1 MKQKNK
7 RTRRQNKRIKTS
19 INKSKCLKWVVK
31 KNTTYLIK
39 WLVKFISKNSKENLL
54 KRMLKNKMQK
64 RTDNKS
70 ITAKQVVNKLIAQIS
85 ICADC
90 GSKKSV
96 FIK

>member
-1 MKQKNK
+1 MGCQ
-7 RTRRQNKRIKTS
+7 
-19 INKSKCLKWVVK
+19 

-70 ITAKQVVNKLIAQIS
+70 ITAKQVINKLTAQKS

-90 GSKKSV
+90 SSKKSV

>member
-1 MKQKNK
+1 MGCQ
-7 RTRRQNKRIKTS
+7 
-19 INKSKCLKWVVK
+19 

-54 KRMLKNKMQK
+54 KRMLKNKMRK

-70 ITAKQVVNKLIAQIS
+70 ITAKQVINKLTAQKS

>member
-1 MKQKNK
+1 MGCQ
-7 RTRRQNKRIKTS
+7 
-19 INKSKCLKWVVK
+19 

-70 ITAKQVVNKLIAQIS
+70 ITAKQVINKLTAQKS
-85 ICADC
+85 IYADC

>member
-1 MKQKNK
+1 MGCQ
-7 RTRRQNKRIKTS
+7 
-19 INKSKCLKWVVK
+19 

-70 ITAKQVVNKLIAQIS
+70 ITAKQVINKLTAQKS

-90 GSKKSV
+90 SSKNSV

>member
-1 MKQKNK
+1 MGCQ
-7 RTRRQNKRIKTS
+7 
-19 INKSKCLKWVVK
+19 

-54 KRMLKNKMQK
+54 KRMLKNKIQK

-70 ITAKQVVNKLIAQIS
+70 ITAKQVVNKLIAQKS